1 MYKRLVLLIT
11 PLLLAP
17 SVAFADNLIK
27 SLAACKTISNDQQRL
42 ACFDAIESPAL
53 ERLASKETKPK
64 KPQRETD
71 SSVAVR
77 DNGIPAGKPSIP
89 AAAERGERQREIA
102 QSRADKAKASADADF
117 GLPPKAVE
125 EELDEITATIKALS
139 ETARGKLIIELD
151 NGSRWQQK
159 DAQYMS
165 LTTGMKVTIER
176 GFLGA
181 YFLSHDG
188 VNSRIKVKR
197 VD

>member
-11 PLLLAP
+11 SLLLAP
-17 SVAFADNLIK
+17 SMAFADNLIK
-27 SLAACKTISNDQQRL
+27 SLAACKTISDDQQRL
-42 ACFDAIESPAL
+42 ACFDAIDSPAM
-53 ERLASKETKPK
+53 ERLASKETEPK
-64 KPQRETD
+64 KPLREND
-71 SSVAVR
+71 ISVAVGN
-77 DNGIPAGKPSIP
+77 NGKSAGKPSAT
-89 AAAERGERQREIA
+89 AAAERGERRREIA
-102 QSRADKAKASADADF
+102 QSHADKANASADADF

-125 EELDEITATIKALS
+125 EELDEISATIKALS

-159 DAQYMS
+159 DGQYMS